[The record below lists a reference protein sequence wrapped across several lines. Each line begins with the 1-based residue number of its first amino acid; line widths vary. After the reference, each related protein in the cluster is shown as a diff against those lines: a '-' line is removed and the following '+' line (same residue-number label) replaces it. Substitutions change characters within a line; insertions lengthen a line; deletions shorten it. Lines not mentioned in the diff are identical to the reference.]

1 MPRSVVERVRSS
13 LSTMP
18 TLPPLVAAHEI
29 AQMLGVSRQRVSQL
43 ATSEGFPTPAA
54 NLTVGRIWL
63 REDIEDWA
71 TATGRTIKT
80 LDQDEA

>member
-1 MPRSVVERVRSS
+1 MPRSVTERVRSS

-18 TLPPLVAAHEI
+18 SLPPLVAAHEI

-43 ATSEGFPTPAA
+43 AISEGFPEPAA
-54 NLTVGRIWL
+54 ILTVGRIWL

-71 TATGRTIKT
+71 KATGRTIPAPE
-80 LDQDEA
+80 QS